1 MRLAKIKNKYMF
13 KTLPNDSGVHYY
25 LIYFDR
31 KNKRYNAIQL
41 THLYIKDKNRFIQVN
56 KGLIKIEKLKEFEV
70 PSGVKKEIYTTNIF
84 GEKIDISNKKYV
96 EKVFS
101 RHLNK
106 KQAERIKNFVK

>member
-13 KTLPNDSGVHYY
+13 NTLPNDNGVHYY

-84 GEKIDISNKKYV
+84 GEKIDISNKQYV
-96 EKVFS
+96 DKVFS